1 MQGPAAGPRPVS
13 CAAMRRLRTLTSV
26 AGAAALLAVAGG
38 VAQAPAQSGD
48 TLTLEATD
56 FQVLRQDEA
65 GGDSEKAYVL
75 RQGQRY
81 QFRVHYRVAGAA
93 SIRTG
98 HTFVFQEV
106 ATGRQVDVDSRS
118 FDPDGPGV
126 YNEYSA
132 RVLPRSWTP
141 GVYRIKWTLRANA
154 VTATSTKI
162 EGSAVF
168 LVAGPLGG

>member
-1 MQGPAAGPRPVS
+1 
-13 CAAMRRLRTLTSV
+13 MRRLRIFTCA

-48 TLTLEATD
+48 TLTLESTG
-56 FQVLRQDEA
+56 FQILRQDEA
-65 GGDSEKAYVL
+65 GGDTEKAYVL
-75 RQGQRY
+75 RQGERY
-81 QFRVHYRVAGAA
+81 QFRIHYRVDGAA

-118 FDPDGPGV
+118 FDPEGPGA

-132 RVLPRSWTP
+132 RDLPSSWTP
-141 GVYRIKWTLRANA
+141 GVYRIAWTLRANA
-154 VTATSTKI
+154 VTAGSTKI